1 MINYKHNQTFESL
14 KGIKVYVYFNLHKG
28 CLSIKAL
35 SGTCKGLVV
44 AHANILTLTDVTFK
58 VSEAGRQRV
67 LREQR
72 KNVHAGVVG
81 YLQGFE
87 SVSSVGY
94 EQAYY
99 NPYRTRTFM
108 SGDNSVCQASSV
120 ILKNKIVLFK
130 N

>member
-1 MINYKHNQTFESL
+1 MLNYKHNQTFESL
-14 KGIKVYVYFNLHKG
+14 KGLKVYVYFNLHKE
-28 CLSIKAL
+28 CLSVKSL

-44 AHANILTLTDVTFK
+44 LHTNTINLTDVTFK

-72 KNVHAGVVG
+72 KNVHAVVVG
-81 YLQGFE
+81 YIQGFE
-87 SVSSVGY
+87 SISSVGY

-120 ILKNKIVLFK
+120 ILKNKLVLFK
-130 N
+130 D